1 MRENRNSQLTMK
13 IPLNQFEQ
21 IIDETILKRGFAYFK
36 SGAITDFSEISSGE
50 YEAIVSGTEDY
61 TVQLEVKNNTII
73 EHNCDCPY
81 DLGSVC
87 KHVVAV
93 IFHLQQ
99 DELELTLSSPNSPK
113 TSDEQSQTK
122 KKTKSVNQ
130 QVKELLKAISH
141 NELMEFVEENC
152 KKDKKFSNKFLAS
165 FGHLSQNQSKEFYQ
179 NQIHSILLAAAGRE
193 GWIGWSEMKYVVNTT
208 QAFLENA
215 EQYLQKENFESVFFI
230 GTAMLEEMTK
240 AFQYGDDSN
249 GDLGYFVESAIELLS
264 KLSKAEISQSLKH
277 DFFEYCISAFNQR
290 LFEGW
295 DWHLGILQ
303 IAGDL
308 IDNEKEADI
317 ILNCLESVNGE
328 YEKEYAQSYKLELLS
343 QYKDPIEVE
352 EFINKNISN
361 SKIRKQEIIKA
372 FESQNFEKAIALAK
386 DGITC
391 DEQSKPGLAKEWYD
405 WLLKIALVQKDTP
418 NIIKYAR
425 FRLIENFG
433 ATQDYHQIL
442 KDTIEPEEW
451 RSFLEEIIKEITP
464 KNRWTY
470 IELIRR
476 IYIKEEWWDR
486 LYLMLKQ
493 NLSLVNIQENE
504 QYLAKDY
511 SAELIELYSERLTNY
526 VENYVGRNHYQT
538 ACRYLRRM
546 KKIGG
551 NERVNELI
559 ELFRRQYPQRKALM
573 DELTKV

>member
-1 MRENRNSQLTMK
+1 MR
-13 IPLNQFEQ
+13 IPLNEFEQ
-21 IIDETILKRGFAYFK
+21 LIDESILKRGLAYFK
-36 SGAITDFSEISSGE
+36 GGAITDFSEISNGE

-61 TVQLEVKNNTII
+61 TVQLEIKNNVII
-73 EHNCDCPY
+73 EHKCDCPY
-81 DLGSVC
+81 DMGAVC

-99 DELELTLSSPNSPK
+99 DELELNHSFPNSLQK
-113 TSDEQSQTK
+113 K
-122 KKTKSVNQ
+122 KKTKSDNQ
-130 QVKELLKAISH
+130 QIKELLKAISH

-152 KKDKKFSNKFLAS
+152 KKDKEFKNYFLVS

-179 NQIHSILLAAAGRE
+179 KQIHSILQTAAGRD
-193 GWIGWSEMKYVVNTT
+193 GWIGWSDMKYVVNTT
-208 QAFLENA
+208 QPFLENA
-215 EQYLQKENFESVFFI
+215 EQYLQNKNFENVFFI
-230 GTAMLEEMTK
+230 STALLEEVTE

-249 GDLGYFVESAIELLS
+249 GDLGYFVESAMELLS
-264 KLSKAEISQSLKH
+264 KLSKEEISLALKKET
-277 DFFEYCISAFNQR
+277 FEYCISVFKQK

-295 DWHLGILQ
+295 DWHLGILH

-328 YEKEYAQSYKLELLS
+328 YEREYAQSYKLELLR
-343 QYKDPIEVE
+343 QYKDPKDVE

-361 SKIRKQEIIKA
+361 SKIRKQEIEKA
-372 FESQNFEKAIALAK
+372 FESQNFERAIALAI

-391 DEQSKPGLAKEWYD
+391 DEQSKPGLAKDWYD
-405 WLLKIALVQKDTP
+405 WLLKIALVQNDKP
-418 NIIKYAR
+418 KIIKYAR

-433 ATQDYHQIL
+433 ATQDYYQIL
-442 KDTIEPEEW
+442 KDTIEPEKW
-451 RSFLEEIIKEITP
+451 HPFLEEIIKEVTP
-464 KNRWTY
+464 KKRWTY
-470 IELIRR
+470 TELIRK

-486 LYLMLKQ
+486 LFLMLKQ
-493 NLSLVNIQENE
+493 NLSLENIQENE

-511 SAELIELYSERLTNY
+511 SIELIELYSERLTNY
-526 VENYVGRNHYQT
+526 VEKFVGRNHYQT

-546 KKIGG
+546 KKLGA

-559 ELFRRQYPQRKALM
+559 ELFRKKYTQRKALM

>member
-1 MRENRNSQLTMK
+1 MR
-13 IPLNQFEQ
+13 IPLNEFEQ
-21 IIDETILKRGFAYFK
+21 LIDESILKRGLAYFK
-36 SGAITDFSEISSGE
+36 GGAITDFSEISNGE

-61 TVQLEVKNNTII
+61 SVQLEIKNNVII

-81 DLGSVC
+81 DMGAVC

-99 DELELTLSSPNSPK
+99 DELELNHSFPNSLQK
-113 TSDEQSQTK
+113 K
-122 KKTKSVNQ
+122 KKTKSDNQ
-130 QVKELLKAISH
+130 QIKELLKAISH

-152 KKDKKFSNKFLAS
+152 KKDKKFRNYFLVS

-179 NQIHSILLAAAGRE
+179 KQIHSILQTAAGRD
-193 GWIGWSEMKYVVNTT
+193 GWIGWSDMKYVVNTT
-208 QAFLENA
+208 QPFLENA
-215 EQYLQKENFESVFFI
+215 EQYLQNKNFENVFFI
-230 GTAMLEEMTK
+230 STALLEEVTV

-249 GDLGYFVESAIELLS
+249 GDLGYFVESAMELLS
-264 KLSKAEISQSLKH
+264 KLSKEEISLALKKET
-277 DFFEYCISAFNQR
+277 FEYCISVFKQK

-295 DWHLGILQ
+295 DWHLGILH

-328 YEKEYAQSYKLELLS
+328 YEREYAQSYKLELLR
-343 QYKDPIEVE
+343 QYKDPKDVE
-352 EFINKNISN
+352 EFVNKNISN
-361 SKIRKQEIIKA
+361 SKIRKQEIEKA
-372 FESQNFEKAIALAK
+372 FESQNFERAIALAK

-391 DEQSKPGLAKEWYD
+391 DEQSKPGLAKDWYD
-405 WLLKIALVQKDTP
+405 WLLKIALVQNDKP
-418 NIIKYAR
+418 KIIKYAR

-433 ATQDYHQIL
+433 ATQDYYQIL
-442 KDTIEPEEW
+442 KDTIEPEKW
-451 RSFLEEIIKEITP
+451 HPFLEEIIKEVTP
-464 KNRWTY
+464 KKRWTY
-470 IELIRR
+470 TELIRK

-486 LYLMLKQ
+486 LFLMLKQ
-493 NLSLVNIQENE
+493 NLSLENIQENE

-511 SAELIELYSERLTNY
+511 SIELIELYSERLTNY
-526 VENYVGRNHYQT
+526 VEKFVGRNHYQT

-546 KKIGG
+546 KKLGA

-559 ELFRRQYPQRKALM
+559 ELFRKKYPQRKALM